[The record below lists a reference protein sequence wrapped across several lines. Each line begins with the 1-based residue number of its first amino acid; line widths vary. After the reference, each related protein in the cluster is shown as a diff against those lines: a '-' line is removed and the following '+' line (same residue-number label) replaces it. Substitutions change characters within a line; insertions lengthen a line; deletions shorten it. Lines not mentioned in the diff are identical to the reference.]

1 MCVRGAHNYLNYTL
15 KVVIFELNSLIIMK
29 YTLHLQALVGIRKLS
44 EYDSTRLLT
53 LYSRY
58 CKNVWH
64 EALKSEQKQ
73 TGSSGRAWVQRKIIQ
88 LKIRIY

>member
-53 LYSRY
+53 L
-58 CKNVWH
+58 
-64 EALKSEQKQ
+64 
-73 TGSSGRAWVQRKIIQ
+73 
-88 LKIRIY
+88 